1 MYIDKRYSDR
11 LQFINNNYIYLQLLM
26 ILLFLLD
33 EYEIGRYILYF
44 FLSRKTRVS
53 SVVTA
58 LGLQ

>member
-1 MYIDKRYSDR
+1 
-11 LQFINNNYIYLQLLM
+11 M

-33 EYEIGRYILYF
+33 EYEIGRYILYL
-44 FLSRKTRVS
+44 FLSRKNRVS